1 MEERKEWFPC
11 LELLKRMKRSFV
23 DPGKADAR
31 TGRRRRAGRLTISSL
46 LELYQPG
53 KADAK
58 NWEAPKSRSADD
70 EGKAFL

>member
-1 MEERKEWFPC
+1 MTQGRLTK
-11 LELLKRMKRSFV
+11 
-23 DPGKADAR
+23 

-58 NWEAPKSRSADD
+58 TGKRRRVGRLTMKVRRSFDD
-70 EGKAFL
+70 PGKVDEKLGGAEEQVG

>member
-1 MEERKEWFPC
+1 MKERKERFPC

-23 DPGKADAR
+23 DPGKADA
-31 TGRRRRAGRLTISSL
+31 
-46 LELYQPG
+46 
-53 KADAK
+53 